1 MLFNSWH
8 FVAFIL
14 LVLGVASFLPRN
26 KNPWKFFVIAASCYF
41 YGQWSYLY
49 LGLIFVTASIDF
61 ILARRLDRAAHPG
74 RLLALSVVANL
85 GVLAFFK
92 YTNFLIQSA
101 NGVASL
107 TGSNWALT
115 PLDIILP
122 VGISFYTFQNMSYTI
137 DVYRGQLASRKS
149 VIDYAVFTTFFPQ
162 LLAGPIVRATE
173 FFDQLDRPLPV
184 DLRKI
189 QHALI
194 LIAAGYVKKVVLAD
208 NLAVSVDE
216 VFLAPA
222 NANAWQAL
230 LAVYAFA
237 FQIYFDFSGYTDIA
251 IGLAL
256 LLGFEF
262 PKNFN
267 YPYLATSC
275 QAFWR
280 RWHMTLS
287 RWLRDYLYIS
297 LGGNRHGLARTTA
310 ALMTTMMLG
319 GLWHGASWNF
329 VIWGT
334 LHGCYLVIERSV
346 ASKNRW
352 WNSDYRSAI
361 FVRWWI
367 TFHLICFAWIFF
379 RSPDFATSVQILR
392 KIGEIFTA
400 RFDGERSSA
409 LAALIVFLGGL
420 HFVMGRFD
428 VKNKLSRAGFWTFSA
443 FITLMILLLIWFTP
457 AKTVPFIYFQF

>member
-8 FVAFIL
+8 FVAFF
-14 LVLGVASFLPRN
+14 LVVLIVASCLPRN
-26 KNPWKFFVIAASCYF
+26 KTPWKLFIIAASCYF

-49 LGLIFVTASIDF
+49 LGLIFVTAAVDF
-61 ILARRLDRAAHPG
+61 TLAQRLSFSLRPG
-74 RLLALSVVANL
+74 RLLALSIVANL

-92 YTNFLIQSA
+92 YTNFLIQTA
-101 NGVASL
+101 NGMAHV
-107 TGSNWALT
+107 TGATWAIT

-137 DVYRGQLASRKS
+137 DVYRGQLAPRKS
-149 VIDYAVFTTFFPQ
+149 ILDYALFTTFFPQ

-173 FFDQLDRPLPV
+173 FFHQLDNPV
-184 DLRKI
+184 RIDLRKL
-189 QHALI
+189 QYALI

-208 NLAVSVDE
+208 NLATSVDE

-222 NANAWQAL
+222 NASAWQVL

-275 QAFWR
+275 QDFWR

-297 LGGNRHGLARTTA
+297 LGGNKYGLSRTMA
-310 ALMTTMMLG
+310 ALMTTMVLG

-334 LHGCYLVIERSV
+334 LHGLYLVLERLAV
-346 ASKNRW
+346 SKIKW
-352 WNSDYRSAI
+352 WKSDRRLVI
-361 FVRWWI
+361 FLQWLL

-379 RSPDFATSVQILR
+379 RSPDFATSIQVVQ
-392 KIGEIFTA
+392 KISGIFSS
-400 RFDGERSSA
+400 RFDSDKLSA
-409 LAALIVFLGGL
+409 LAWLIASLGAL
-420 HFVMGRFD
+420 HFLMSRFD
-428 VKNKLSRAGFWTFSA
+428 IKNRLSRVGVWPFSVFVA
-443 FITLMILLLIWFTP
+443 AMILLLIWFTP

>member
-14 LVLGVASFLPRN
+14 LVLCVTSFLPRN
-26 KNPWKFFVIAASCYF
+26 KTPWKVFIIAASCYF

-49 LGLIFVTASIDF
+49 LGLIFVTATVDF
-61 ILARRLDRAAHPG
+61 TLAQRLRRAAHPG

-101 NGVASL
+101 NGVALATDASW
-107 TGSNWALT
+107 SLT
-115 PLDIILP
+115 PLEIVLP

-137 DVYRGQLASRKS
+137 DVYRDQLAPRKS
-149 VIDYAVFTTFFPQ
+149 IIDYAVFTTFFPQ

-173 FFDQLDRPLPV
+173 FFEQLDRPKSI
-184 DLRKI
+184 DLHRI
-189 QHALI
+189 QYALI

-208 NLAVSVDE
+208 NLAISVDD
-216 VFLAPA
+216 VFFAPA
-222 NANAWQAL
+222 AANPWHTLFAL
-230 LAVYAFA
+230 YAFA

-287 RWLRDYLYIS
+287 RWLRDYLYIA
-297 LGGNRHGLARTTA
+297 LGGNRHGLSRTTA
-310 ALMTTMMLG
+310 ALMTTMILG

-334 LHGCYLVIERSV
+334 LHGCFLVFERSV
-346 ASKNRW
+346 ASKIKW
-352 WNSDYRSAI
+352 WNSGNRLAI
-361 FVRWWI
+361 FVRWLI

-379 RSPDFATSVQILR
+379 RSPDFSTSIQIVQ
-392 KIGEIFTA
+392 KIGEIFTS
-400 RFDGERSSA
+400 RFDGDKSSA
-409 LAALIVFLGGL
+409 LAWLMVSLGAL
-420 HFVMGRFD
+420 HFFMAKFD
-428 VKNKLSRAGFWTFSA
+428 VKNKLSHAGLWPFSG
-443 FITLMILLLIWFTP
+443 FIVLMILLLIWFTP

>member
-8 FVAFIL
+8 FIAFAL
-14 LVLGVASFLPRN
+14 LVLSVASWLPRN
-26 KNPWKFFVIAASCYF
+26 ETAWKIFIIAASCYF

-49 LGLIFVTASIDF
+49 LGLIFVTAAIDF
-61 ILARRLDRAAHPG
+61 TIAQRLSQAWYPG
-74 RLLALSVVANL
+74 RLLGLSIVANL

-101 NGVASL
+101 NGVAHA
-107 TGSNWALT
+107 TGAAWAIT
-115 PLDIILP
+115 PLDIVLP

-137 DVYRGQLASRKS
+137 DVYRGQLAPRKS
-149 VIDYAVFTTFFPQ
+149 ILDYALFTTFFPQ
-162 LLAGPIVRATE
+162 LLAGPIVRASE
-173 FFDQLDRPLPV
+173 FFSQLDQPARI

-189 QHALI
+189 QYALI
-194 LIAAGYVKKVVLAD
+194 LIAAGYVKKIVLAD
-208 NLAVSVDE
+208 NLAISVDE

-222 NANAWQAL
+222 SASAWQVL

-267 YPYLATSC
+267 YPYLATSF
-275 QAFWR
+275 QEFWR

-297 LGGNRHGLARTTA
+297 LGGNRYGPARTIA
-310 ALMTTMMLG
+310 SLMATMILG

-329 VIWGT
+329 VVWGA
-334 LHGCYLVIERSV
+334 LHGIYLVLERLVTPKIPWWQSAWLPV
-346 ASKNRW
+346 AWLRW
-352 WNSDYRSAI
+352 FI
-361 FVRWWI
+361 V
-367 TFHLICFAWIFF
+367 FHLICFAWIFF
-379 RSPDFATSVQILR
+379 RAPDFSTSLQIIH
-392 KIGEIFTA
+392 KIGGVFTTP
-400 RFDGERSSA
+400 FDGIHSA
-409 LAALIVFLGGL
+409 GLASLLLGLMAMHFLMS
-420 HFVMGRFD
+420 HFDIKQR
-428 VKNKLSRAGFWTFSA
+428 LSLAGIWPFSLFVA
-443 FITLMILLLIWFTP
+443 AMILLLIWFTP

>member
-14 LVLGVASFLPRN
+14 LVLSVASFLPRN
-26 KNPWKFFVIAASCYF
+26 KNPWKIFVIAASCYF

-61 ILARRLDRAAHPG
+61 ILARRLVGAMHPG

-101 NGVASL
+101 NGVASS
-107 TGSNWALT
+107 TGSSWALT

-137 DVYRGQLASRKS
+137 DVYRGQLVARKS
-149 VIDYAVFTTFFPQ
+149 VIDYALFTTFFPQ
-162 LLAGPIVRATE
+162 LLAGPVVRATE
-173 FFDQLDRPLPV
+173 FFEQLDRPRPL

-222 NANAWQAL
+222 NANGWDAL

-262 PKNFN
+262 PKNFD

-275 QAFWR
+275 QEFWR

-297 LGGNRHGLARTTA
+297 LGGNRHGLTRTTA
-310 ALMTTMMLG
+310 ALMTTMILG

-329 VIWGT
+329 VIWGF
-334 LHGCYLVIERSV
+334 LHGCYLAFERF
-346 ASKNRW
+346 ASSKIKW
-352 WNSDYRSAI
+352 WNSEVGPMI
-361 FVRWWI
+361 FIRWLI

-379 RSPDFATSVQILR
+379 RAADFGTSIQILR
-392 KIGEIFTA
+392 KIGEIFTT
-400 RFDGERSSA
+400 RFDGEQSRA
-409 LAALIVFLGGL
+409 LATLIVFLGGT
-420 HFVMGRFD
+420 HFAMRRLD
-428 VKNKLSRAGFWTFSA
+428 IKNKLSRAGFWTFSA